1 MPFTLIKGTFHVV
14 HYQADGDSIR
24 FLADDPANWTK
35 LGGSALKLKPGEC
48 AQLRVEAIDTL
59 ETHYA
64 PGGHGTT
71 FHQPTEFAQA
81 ATLFLIDGL
90 GIKNVKFGPAGRE
103 IVSADDGTHGYILA
117 RKTDCFNRP
126 ISFVFAGDARG
137 ADGAAVTLG
146 PKGLERSLNFQAAAA
161 GLAYPTY
168 YEGLFPDLRRKITR
182 AVTAAR
188 KANLGLWPQDKTITG
203 AAVPDIS
210 AVTTNDVI
218 LPKLFRRIVDYLEQ
232 SGSIQGFKEH
242 LAQHPERVTD
252 VKTGHFTNLDT
263 FVQVQGDQVR
273 LTIEPER
280 LVFRE

>member
-1 MPFTLIKGTFHVV
+1 M
-14 HYQADGDSIR
+14 
-24 FLADDPANWTK
+24 
-35 LGGSALKLKPGEC
+35 GGSALKLKPGEC
-48 AQLRVEAIDTL
+48 AQLRIEAIDTL

-64 PGGHGTT
+64 PGGHGAE
-71 FHQPTEFAQA
+71 FHQPMEFARA

-90 GIKNVKFGPAGRE
+90 GITNVQFGPAGRE
-103 IVSADDGTHGYILA
+103 VVSANDGTRGYIFA

-126 ISFVFAGDARG
+126 ISFVFAGDARE
-137 ADGAAVTLG
+137 ADGTAVTLG
-146 PKGLERSLNFQAAAA
+146 PRRLERSLNYRVAAA

-188 KANLGLWPQDKTITG
+188 KASAGLWPQDKTITG
-203 AAVPDIS
+203 ADVADLS
-210 AVTTNDVI
+210 GVTTNNVI
-218 LPKLFRRIVDYLEQ
+218 LPKLFRRIVDYLKQ
-232 SGSIQGFKEH
+232 SDSIQGFKQH
-242 LAQHPERVTD
+242 LAKHPERVTD